1 MKFLKHITL
10 VAALIAVS
18 ALMPASAKNYVVPNA
33 YMFGFVASFN
43 DSIIHFTDIQ
53 EVDSVWL
60 MQKKKMVAG
69 RSNYSYQL
77 RNYCAE
83 TLGMPNRTVVVVTA
97 LKRKDIE
104 KKYVKLRKQYT
115 GKKNAQYDIR
125 YINTSEFRFKS
136 VNMDDSPSK

>member
-1 MKFLKHITL
+1 MKFLKHIAL

-18 ALMPASAKNYVVPNA
+18 ALMPASAKNYVVPKA

-60 MQKKKMVAG
+60 MSKKKMVAG

-104 KKYVKLRKQYT
+104 KKFLKLRKQYT

-125 YINTSEFRFKS
+125 YINASEFRFKT

>member
-18 ALMPASAKNYVVPNA
+18 ALMPASAKNYVVPKA

-60 MQKKKMVAG
+60 MPKKKMVAG

-104 KKYVKLRKQYT
+104 KKFLKLRKQYT
-115 GKKNAQYDIR
+115 GKKKAQYDIR
-125 YINTSEFRFKS
+125 YINASEFRFKT
-136 VNMDDSPSK
+136 VNMDDSSSK

>member
-1 MKFLKHITL
+1 MKFYKHITL

-18 ALMPASAKNYVVPNA
+18 ALMPASAKNYVVPKA

-60 MQKKKMVAG
+60 MSKKKMVAG

-104 KKYVKLRKQYT
+104 KKFLKLRKQYT

-125 YINTSEFRFKS
+125 YINASEFRFKT

>member
-1 MKFLKHITL
+1 MKFLRHITL
-10 VAALIAVS
+10 AAALMAAS
-18 ALMPASAKNYVVPNA
+18 AYMTASAKNYVVPKA

>member
-18 ALMPASAKNYVVPNA
+18 AFMPASAKNYVVPKA

-60 MQKKKMVAG
+60 MSKKKMVAG

-104 KKYVKLRKQYT
+104 KKFLKLRKQYT
-115 GKKNAQYDIR
+115 GKKNARYDIR
-125 YINTSEFRFKS
+125 YINASEFRFKT

>member
-18 ALMPASAKNYVVPNA
+18 ALMPASAKNYVVPKA

-60 MQKKKMVAG
+60 MPKKKMVAG

-104 KKYVKLRKQYT
+104 KKFLKLRKQYT
-115 GKKNAQYDIR
+115 GKKKAQYDIR
-125 YINTSEFRFKS
+125 YINASEFRFKT

>member
-18 ALMPASAKNYVVPNA
+18 ALMPASAKNYVVPKA

-60 MQKKKMVAG
+60 MPKKKMVAG

-104 KKYVKLRKQYT
+104 KKFLKLRKQYT
-115 GKKNAQYDIR
+115 G
-125 YINTSEFRFKS
+125 
-136 VNMDDSPSK
+136 

>member
-1 MKFLKHITL
+1 MKFLRHITL

-18 ALMPASAKNYVVPNA
+18 ALMPASAKNYVVPKA

-60 MQKKKMVAG
+60 MSKKNMVAG

-104 KKYVKLRKQYT
+104 KKFLKLRKQYT
-115 GKKNAQYDIR
+115 GKKKAQYDIR
-125 YINTSEFRFKS
+125 YINASEFRFKT